1 MEEFNRTASVVA
13 TNIQKLVQNVSS
25 MQRMLVHVETQGEGL
40 RSQLRQ
46 LQHYTGQ
53 LAKDTAGQLKQLADA
68 QVTDSG
74 ARLQRERLQDEFTKA
89 LNNFQRVQREAAER
103 EREGLVAAKQND
115 SWTLA
120 GPGEEQ
126 QQQQGQS
133 RTQLM
138 IEEEERIGQLEQREQ
153 SMRQLESDIVDVN
166 TIFKDLATM
175 VHEQGEIVDSI
186 EQNIESTTVQV
197 TTGTEQLRQAA
208 DYQSK
213 ARKKKIILA
222 VLGLVIL
229 GILVGVIVSQVSN

>member
-1 MEEFNRTASVVA
+1 
-13 TNIQKLVQNVSS
+13 
-25 MQRMLVHVETQGEGL
+25 
-40 RSQLRQ
+40 
-46 LQHYTGQ
+46 
-53 LAKDTAGQLKQLADA
+53 
-68 QVTDSG
+68 
-74 ARLQRERLQDEFTKA
+74 
-89 LNNFQRVQREAAER
+89 
-103 EREGLVAAKQND
+103 
-115 SWTLA
+115 
-120 GPGEEQ
+120 
-126 QQQQGQS
+126 
-133 RTQLM
+133 M

-229 GILVGVIVSQVSN
+229 AILVGVIVSQVSN

>member
-1 MEEFNRTASVVA
+1 M
-13 TNIQKLVQNVSS
+13 
-25 MQRMLVHVETQGEGL
+25 G
-40 RSQLRQ
+40 
-46 LQHYTGQ
+46 
-53 LAKDTAGQLKQLADA
+53 
-68 QVTDSG
+68 VTDSG

-115 SWTLA
+115 NWALA

-126 QQQQGQS
+126 QPQGQS

-175 VHEQGEIVDSI
+175 
-186 EQNIESTTVQV
+186 
-197 TTGTEQLRQAA
+197 
-208 DYQSK
+208 
-213 ARKKKIILA
+213 
-222 VLGLVIL
+222 
-229 GILVGVIVSQVSN
+229 

>member
-229 GILVGVIVSQVSN
+229 GILVGVIASQVSN

>member
-126 QQQQGQS
+126 QQQGQS

-138 IEEEERIGQLEQREQ
+138 IEEEERIGQLEQREH

-229 GILVGVIVSQVSN
+229 AILVGVIVSQVSN